1 MRRNIMNTKKLLMIG
16 LCTVALAACGK
27 EEKKEG
33 HEGHENHATTSDK
46 KVQPLTVDLTVPEHV
61 EKEETVEI
69 KALVKYGK
77 EKVNDADEVM
87 FEVIKDGDTK
97 NSVKEKVKEAKDGV
111 YTFTYNFKEDGT
123 YNIISHV
130 TAFNQHTMP
139 NKEITIGDAAPQHSH
154 QDHHH
159 AGMIHIMDI
168 KAEKDKETTLMMHV
182 MDAKGKPLTEAA
194 VARFEVKAPSGKT
207 EWVDLQES
215 KTGEYETKHIFN
227 ESGKYTVTAHA
238 EKQPD
243 FHVHNDTEFEV
254 K

>member
-1 MRRNIMNTKKLLMIG
+1 MNAKRLLMIG

-61 EKEETVEI
+61 EKGKTVEI
-69 KALVKYGK
+69 KALVKHGK

-87 FEVIKDGDTK
+87 FEVIKDGDAK

-111 YTFTYNFKEDGT
+111 YTFTYNFKEDGK
-123 YNIISHV
+123 YNVISHV

-139 NKEITIGDAAPQHSH
+139 NKEVTIGTEHEA
-154 QDHHH
+154 HHH

-182 MDAKGKPLTEAA
+182 MDAEGKPLTEAS

-215 KTGEYETKHIFN
+215 KLGEYETKHTFA

>member
-1 MRRNIMNTKKLLMIG
+1 MKKMLMIG
-16 LCTVALAACGK
+16 LCITALAACSNDEK
-27 EEKKEG
+27 HEEHKK
-33 HEGHENHATTSDK
+33 HATQESKD
-46 KVQPLTVDLTVPEHV
+46 VSPLTVDLTVPEHI
-61 EKEETVEI
+61 EKGKATEI
-69 KALVKYGK
+69 KALVKHGK

-87 FEVIKDGDTK
+87 FEIIKDGDSK
-97 NSVKEKVKEAKDGV
+97 NSVKETIKESKDGV
-111 YTFTYNFKEDGT
+111 YTLNYTFKEDGK
-123 YNIISHV
+123 YNVISHV

-139 NKEITIGDAAPQHSH
+139 NKEVTIGTEHEA
-154 QDHHH
+154 HHH

-182 MDAKGKPLTEAA
+182 MDAEGKPLTEAS
-194 VARFEVKAPSGKT
+194 VARFEVKTPSGKT

-215 KTGEYETKHIFN
+215 KLGEYETKHTFA

>member
-1 MRRNIMNTKKLLMIG
+1 MNSKKVLIIG

-33 HEGHENHATTSDK
+33 HEAHENHATTSDE
-46 KVQPLTVDLTVPEHV
+46 KVQALTVDLTVPEHV
-61 EKEETVEI
+61 EKGKTVEI
-69 KALVKYGK
+69 KALVKHGK

-97 NSVKEKVKEAKDGV
+97 NSVKEKVKKAKDGV
-111 YTFTYNFKEDGT
+111 YTLTYTFKEDGT

-139 NKEITIGDAAPQHSH
+139 NKEITIGTDAQQHSH
-154 QDHHH
+154 HEYH

-182 MDAKGKPLTEAA
+182 MDAEGKPLTDAS
-194 VARFEVKAPSGKT
+194 VTRYEVKTPSGKT
-207 EWVDLQES
+207 EWIDLKES
-215 KTGEYETKHIFN
+215 KSGEYTTKHTFS
-227 ESGKYTVTAHA
+227 ETGKYTVTAHA
-238 EKQPD
+238 EKKPD
-243 FHVHNDTEFEV
+243 FHVHEETSFEI